1 MIEDILHDVAL
12 SYLLER
18 EPVGASE
25 EVVQSFPPGI
35 DLARTVAR
43 FNLALSATCF
53 LSSSSMMF
61 LSLPRRSDL
70 SRLSDSTAFFSALTS
85 TAVLG
90 SVPSSV

>member
-43 FNLALSATCF
+43 FNLAF
-53 LSSSSMMF
+53 K
-61 LSLPRRSDL
+61 RDL
-70 SRLSDSTAFFSALTS
+70 LLVIILND
-85 TAVLG
+85 VLEFAETF
-90 SVPSSV
+90 